1 MPHHPHSRA
10 CRPHIYSKA
19 AVSFSLNPFPL
30 FLPLLALT
38 KSLSSFFCRH
48 LCLRDEGA
56 QAPRHREAQ
65 THLSAR
71 WTNLL
76 SFFTNDNLT
85 DFRYCYHVV
94 PQVKV
99 HLVTYVYLKW
109 KIPVPL
115 LSRTTSQLQSAL
127 SLKDY
132 KVLSA
137 AYKEQGLEKT
147 LMKAHGINKH

>member
-1 MPHHPHSRA
+1 MRVRRPQGTGKRRRICQQDGQICFHSLQ
-10 CRPHIYSKA
+10 Y
-19 AVSFSLNPFPL
+19 
-30 FLPLLALT
+30 
-38 KSLSSFFCRH
+38 
-48 LCLRDEGA
+48 
-56 QAPRHREAQ
+56 
-65 THLSAR
+65 
-71 WTNLL
+71 
-76 SFFTNDNLT
+76 DNLT

-109 KIPVPL
+109 KIPVSL

-147 LMKAHGINKH
+147 LMKAHGIKKH